1 MSKQLM
7 REAQLRAYD
16 KPGEMEKVKGILQET
31 NGLDP
36 VSAQIV
42 AAATRVATLTDIGQ
56 DLGLDDDSIG
66 SVINSDQGFGSGAD
80 DGSDDDS
87 FSPEAMPVGELDGG
101 KDHEDFGSSD
111 DAIGAAGSDDGM
123 VDVHFEVPQDQLDE
137 LDQLLEQ
144 FLGHGIEDEDDNEDY
159 GADDSI
165 SDPSVQSFGG
175 DDDTPEYDSDEDD
188 SADHAGGS
196 PQFSEGDQAD
206 DLSTDEDDH
215 ESSNT
220 TMANQVN
227 TMNKS
232 AESRSQLRSAMRDA
246 AIRLASDGTEPK
258 DIGLGSDTSKGTYM
272 GERAESIQ
280 HGEKAQYHQEGKA
293 PSTTKDNSGGNSLQG
308 DNPTFNKRRVPTQNP
323 ENLGQPEE
331 TDVFT
336 FENSG
341 EQLKPS
347 FGKLQIPSKDT
358 DRSPGF
364 AVPTQ
369 NPQFTTNRNSD
380 GNVHTAGAGDVDEDF
395 EDHMVRTLEAAGIP
409 ERVVASMSLE
419 QGIEAYN
426 EIQARLAAKG
436 AKSDWFKENI
446 EKKGKDDE
454 DLEEVGGDK
463 KKSDTLNV
471 EVTASA
477 GALRQQYANALE
489 HEMKRVKAAYQ
500 INTQLAIH
508 GAIRPE
514 EIDSYVETWLEGG
527 LTVKAMVQTGQL
539 VLRTATNAQK
549 LVSAASAEPMVR
561 TSARGTSANPAV
573 VSAPQYGS
581 IDSTDLTGLFSVG
594 NVDRGTFN
602 RLEALREA
610 HEAMAMRHE
619 MNPFF

>member
-1 MSKQLM
+1 
-7 REAQLRAYD
+7 
-16 KPGEMEKVKGILQET
+16 
-31 NGLDP
+31 
-36 VSAQIV
+36 
-42 AAATRVATLTDIGQ
+42 
-56 DLGLDDDSIG
+56 
-66 SVINSDQGFGSGAD
+66 
-80 DGSDDDS
+80 
-87 FSPEAMPVGELDGG
+87 
-101 KDHEDFGSSD
+101 
-111 DAIGAAGSDDGM
+111 
-123 VDVHFEVPQDQLDE
+123 
-137 LDQLLEQ
+137 
-144 FLGHGIEDEDDNEDY
+144 
-159 GADDSI
+159 
-165 SDPSVQSFGG
+165 
-175 DDDTPEYDSDEDD
+175 
-188 SADHAGGS
+188 
-196 PQFSEGDQAD
+196 
-206 DLSTDEDDH
+206 
-215 ESSNT
+215 
-220 TMANQVN
+220 
-227 TMNKS
+227 
-232 AESRSQLRSAMRDA
+232 
-246 AIRLASDGTEPK
+246 
-258 DIGLGSDTSKGTYM
+258 
-272 GERAESIQ
+272 
-280 HGEKAQYHQEGKA
+280 
-293 PSTTKDNSGGNSLQG
+293 
-308 DNPTFNKRRVPTQNP
+308 
-323 ENLGQPEE
+323 
-331 TDVFT
+331 
-336 FENSG
+336 
-341 EQLKPS
+341 
-347 FGKLQIPSKDT
+347 
-358 DRSPGF
+358 
-364 AVPTQ
+364 
-369 NPQFTTNRNSD
+369 
-380 GNVHTAGAGDVDEDF
+380 
-395 EDHMVRTLEAAGIP
+395 MVRTLEAAGIP